1 MPFLERA
8 PTIVYKIKMQS
19 LTSEIISISAFVVL
33 NIWNTVISC
42 ERWRKDHR
50 NGVLILA
57 RLRGIS
63 WYQGHRYWLYLFTGR
78 NSF

>member
-50 NGVLILA
+50 NGVPSQAPGYFLVPGPQILA
-57 RLRGIS
+57 ILV
-63 WYQGHRYWLYLFTGR
+63 HRKK
-78 NSF
+78 